1 MKEKIKG
8 SIYNRMFEFLMKHRA
23 ADVIR
28 AVNASASAEKR
39 ESRSR
44 EVLHWYMEKAGEME
58 PLIDEQLAAVKE
70 TWKDIWDTGAVK
82 PEWVQIY
89 TNKTGKFDPNY
100 IGSDLHYYYTE
111 WNKIDF
117 DYLRAFLDK
126 NYMDVLLPCVKHPV
140 TLLRKIH
147 GEYFDVDFKHI
158 SLNDAVEILYENRVP
173 GAVVK
178 ISRMSCGGAGV
189 RFIGES
195 STRDEMKRAL
205 EVDRDMAVQRVMKQH
220 PEMAKMNESSVNTI
234 RIIAVM
240 LDGESI
246 PLSACV
252 RIGNSGS
259 KVDNFSSGGVGCG
272 VRPDGSLNEYGYT
285 QVGTKSKVHTNGFVF
300 KEGRVPNFDKVL
312 EAVKRCHSRVPM
324 FGFASWDIAIDEDGE
339 PVLIEYNVAG
349 AGIDIHQYN
358 NGPLYGQ
365 YRERIINDV
374 FKNYAVRRGALDYN
388 YAIKRDGV
396 RITKGG
402 CGVRELTVPAEI
414 EGQKVIYIDI
424 GAFKDN
430 HRLRTVTVEANLREV
445 ARHAF
450 ENNTGLSQATFK
462 GSVDL
467 FGFSCFKGCGE
478 LASIKLPEGTRAVH
492 GLAFANCEKLG
503 RVVIPTSV
511 QAIDKDAFLGSP
523 NVVIHCKKDSEA
535 HKFAYRN
542 KIKFELI

>member
-1 MKEKIKG
+1 MKDKIKG

-28 AVNASASAEKR
+28 AVNASSTAIQR
-39 ESRSR
+39 EQKAKHI
-44 EVLHWYMEKAGEME
+44 LDWYINNAGEME
-58 PLIDEQLAAVKE
+58 PLTDDQLAAVKE
-70 TWKDIWDTGAVK
+70 TWKDIWDTGVVK

-100 IGSDLHYYYTE
+100 VGSDLHYYYAE
-111 WNKIDF
+111 WNRIDF

-126 NYMDVLLPCVKHPV
+126 NYMDILLPCVKHPV

-158 SLNDAVEILYENRVP
+158 SLDDAVEILYENRVP

-189 RFIGES
+189 QFIDES
-195 STRDEMKRAL
+195 STREEMKQAL

-272 VRPDGSLNEYGYT
+272 VQPDGRLNEYGYNSR
-285 QVGTKSKVHTNGFVF
+285 GDRSKVHTNGFVF
-300 KEGRVPNFDKVL
+300 KEGRVPNFDKAL

-365 YRERIINDV
+365 YRDRIINDV
-374 FKNYAVRRGALDYN
+374 FKNYSVRRATLDYN

-396 RITKGG
+396 RITRGG
-402 CGVRELTVPAEI
+402 SGMREVTIPAEI
-414 EGQKVIYIDI
+414 DGQRVVCIDI
-424 GAFKDN
+424 NAFKEKR
-430 HRLRTVTVEANLREV
+430 RLKTVTVEANLKEV
-445 ARHAF
+445 ASGAF
-450 ENNTGLSQATFK
+450 SKNTKLSQVIFK
-462 GSVDL
+462 GSVEA
-467 FGFSCFKGCGE
+467 FSRSCFEGCDE
-478 LASIKLPEGTRAVH
+478 LSTIKLPEGTKDIRST
-492 GLAFANCEKLG
+492 AFANCRKLG
-503 RVVIPTSV
+503 RVVIPASV
-511 QAIDKDAFLGSP
+511 TFIDETAFLGSP
-523 NVVIHCKKDSEA
+523 NVVICCKKDSEA
-535 HKFAYRN
+535 YTYAHRN